1 MKDMQ
6 GIIRQAQQMQERLAR
21 LQEELA
27 GRTVEASSGG
37 GMVTVVVNG
46 RQEVVS
52 IRIEKEVVSP
62 EDVELLQDLVAGAVN
77 EAISRSRKMMAE
89 EMAKIT
95 GGRNRPG
102 ALGSRA
108 WARRRR
114 RALPSTCSRR
124 RERPCGKWANR
135 FLRSQTPSYIV
146 RAVSISRI

>member
-6 GIIRQAQQMQERLAR
+6 GIFRQAQQMQERLAR

-52 IRIEKEVVSP
+52 VRIEKEVVSP
-62 EDVELLQDLVAGAVN
+62 EEVELLQDLVTGAVN
-77 EAISRSRKMMAE
+77 EAIIRSRKMMAD

-95 GGRNRPG
+95 GGLNLPG
-102 ALGSRA
+102 L
-108 WARRRR
+108 
-114 RALPSTCSRR
+114 
-124 RERPCGKWANR
+124 
-135 FLRSQTPSYIV
+135 F
-146 RAVSISRI
+146 

>member
-6 GIIRQAQQMQERLAR
+6 GILRQAQQMQERLAR

-52 IRIEKEVVSP
+52 VRIEKEVVSP
-62 EDVELLQDLVAGAVN
+62 EEVELLQDLVTGAVN
-77 EAISRSRKMMAE
+77 EAIIRSRKMMAD

-95 GGRNRPG
+95 GGLNLPG
-102 ALGSRA
+102 L
-108 WARRRR
+108 
-114 RALPSTCSRR
+114 
-124 RERPCGKWANR
+124 
-135 FLRSQTPSYIV
+135 F
-146 RAVSISRI
+146 

>member
-6 GIIRQAQQMQERLAR
+6 GILRQAQQMQERLAR

-27 GRTVEASSGG
+27 GKTVEASAGG

-52 IRIEKEVVSP
+52 VRIEKEVVSP

-89 EMAKIT
+89 EMTKIT
-95 GGRNRPG
+95 GGMNLPG
-102 ALGSRA
+102 L
-108 WARRRR
+108 
-114 RALPSTCSRR
+114 
-124 RERPCGKWANR
+124 
-135 FLRSQTPSYIV
+135 F
-146 RAVSISRI
+146 

>member
-6 GIIRQAQQMQERLAR
+6 GILRQAQQMQERLAK

-27 GRTVEASSGG
+27 GKTVEASAGG

-62 EDVELLQDLVAGAVN
+62 EDVELLQDLVAGAMN
-77 EAISRSRKMMAE
+77 EAISRSRKMMAD

-95 GGRNRPG
+95 GGMNLPG
-102 ALGSRA
+102 L
-108 WARRRR
+108 
-114 RALPSTCSRR
+114 
-124 RERPCGKWANR
+124 
-135 FLRSQTPSYIV
+135 F
-146 RAVSISRI
+146 

>member
-6 GIIRQAQQMQERLAR
+6 EILRQAQQMQERLAK

-27 GRTVEASSGG
+27 GKTVEASAGG

-52 IRIEKEVVSP
+52 VRIEKEVVSP

-77 EAISRSRKMMAE
+77 EAISRSRKMMAD

-95 GGRNRPG
+95 GGLNLPG
-102 ALGSRA
+102 L
-108 WARRRR
+108 
-114 RALPSTCSRR
+114 
-124 RERPCGKWANR
+124 
-135 FLRSQTPSYIV
+135 F
-146 RAVSISRI
+146 